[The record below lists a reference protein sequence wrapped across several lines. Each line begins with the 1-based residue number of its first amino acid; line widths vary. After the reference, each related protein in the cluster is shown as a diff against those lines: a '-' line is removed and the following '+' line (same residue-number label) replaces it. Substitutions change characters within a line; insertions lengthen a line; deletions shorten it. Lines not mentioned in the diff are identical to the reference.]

1 MRRPTVRRADPRLE
15 IIREA
20 IECLIPG
27 STPAFLSVQLTET
40 FPLAR
45 RASVNTWSGTPETVA
60 ETVFTALYGRPRTQA
75 QGSPLAQADE
85 AKHGGDIAGEVD
97 VLTSWHDRLTGAP
110 WYPVRPGDLVH
121 VHYEQAGELAEFGE
135 TYIVGDAREPGD
147 TAPGLLSMVLLAH
160 TLPDSTPEDDVKG
173 MTGCFEAEAHDDPIY
188 DPWFEAGPQ
197 RLTVVRDGRVVH
209 NGGAR

>member
-1 MRRPTVRRADPRLE
+1 MRRNDPRLD
-15 IIREA
+15 IIRES
-20 IECLIPG
+20 IERLIPG

-45 RASVNTWSGTPETVA
+45 RASVNTWTGTPEGLA
-60 ETVFTALYGRPRTQA
+60 ERVFTALYGRPDTSA
-75 QGSPLAQADE
+75 ELSPLARSDAAQGRRDFGAM
-85 AKHGGDIAGEVD
+85 VD
-97 VLTSWHDRLTGAP
+97 VLTHADHQLTHAP

-121 VHYEQAGELAEFGE
+121 VHYEAGCATPAFGE

-160 TLPDSTPEDDVKG
+160 TLPEATPEADVKG
-173 MTGCFEAEAHDDPIY
+173 MTGVFEADAHDDPIY
-188 DPWFEAGPQ
+188 DLWFEAGAQ

-209 NGGAR
+209 GGGAK

>member
-1 MRRPTVRRADPRLE
+1 MRRPTVRRTDPRLE

-20 IECLIPG
+20 IERLIPG
-27 STPAFLSVQLTET
+27 ASPAHLGLQLTERH
-40 FPLAR
+40 PAR
-45 RASVNTWSGTPETVA
+45 AAVNTWTGTPEGVA
-60 ETVFTALYGRPRTQA
+60 ERVFTALYGRPREEAAT
-75 QGSPLAQADE
+75 SPRAQAED
-85 AKHGGDIAGEVD
+85 AKRARDIGAEID
-97 VLTSWHDRLTGAP
+97 VLTSAHDRLTGAP

-121 VHYEQAGELAEFGE
+121 VHYEAGGEMPAFGE
-135 TYIVGDAREPGD
+135 TYIVGNAREPGD